1 MHIPSWP
8 DLIRRKVRALTSPKA
23 APSDDLLSG
32 PIRGELLGADRLA
45 DRAREIARAQRLS
58 DTSQGDAARTPLLSR
73 LDDTAVILARVR
85 SRLATAAGTKGDIG
99 PAGEWMLD
107 NAHVVEEHVREVR
120 ESLPRT
126 YYRELPELVS
136 GHLTGYPRVY
146 EIATTLIGHSEG
158 HVDRH
163 NADLFIAAFQEIHPL
178 RIGELWAMPAMLRLA
193 LIENLRRMALRTV
206 QRLDEIE
213 LADQWAARIA
223 PNGDANSVTTPAALD
238 DFLAAQPPLTPVFVS
253 RFLRQVRQADETLTT
268 LAWLEPWMSEVGV
281 NADDA
286 ATRSNERLALTQVM
300 TSNSITSLRAIAR
313 LDWKSFVEGQ
323 SELEA
328 ALQQDPAGVYAR
340 MTFATRDT
348 YRHVVEQLARR
359 SHRSEREVALA
370 AVQLAVDATAR
381 HEVPAQRHV
390 GYYLVDDGLPTLR
403 ALVGYEATFDE
414 SVRTWVLHHPNLVYM
429 GGIVPATALA
439 VVAAVLLAGAASWTH
454 WPLIMVLLLITCIPA
469 SDIAVSLV
477 NQLVTAF
484 LPPQTL
490 PKLDLTGPEGIP
502 PEFRTA
508 VVVPT
513 LFGSVDEVQEA
524 LETIEIQFL
533 ANREAH
539 LHFALLSDFTDAD
552 AQTQPGDDAIVAA
565 AVAGIKALNAQYA
578 QGRSDEFYLFHRSR
592 RWNPQEGVW
601 MGWERKRGKL
611 AQFNQFVR
619 GGAPDAFTTIVGDV
633 AVMRNVRYAITLDA
647 DTVLPPAAAPL
658 LVGAIAHPLNRAVYD
673 AQHARVVRGYGI
685 LQPRVGVS
693 LPSAYRSH
701 FAAIHSGHP
710 GVDPYTTA
718 VSDVYQDLFGEG
730 SFTGKGIYDIDAFEQ
745 ATSGR
750 FPENA
755 LLSHDLIEGS
765 YARAALAADIEVY
778 DDYPSTYLAHAK
790 RKHRWIRGDWQ
801 LLRWTTGRV
810 PGPAGTERNR
820 LSMLSRW
827 KIIDNL
833 RRSVVAPSQLLFF
846 LAGWTGLAG
855 SPWRWTVLAVLAV
868 AAPWIIALLLAAV
881 RPPFNKSWR
890 AYYGAIAQDAG
901 TSARQLF
908 LALAFLPHQ
917 AAIAVDAIARTL
929 WRLLFS
935 HKLLLQ
941 WQTASHAER
950 AIGPSR
956 STAWRTMRTAGLFAA
971 VGFTTVAV
979 RLLDD
984 GTAHPWLLV
993 LSVVPLSVLWLVSPL
1008 LASTLSVPN
1017 DRRRRRLPSRRR
1029 VDALR
1034 YARTHWQFFERFV
1047 TEETHWLAPD
1057 NFQEDPVP
1065 VVAMRTSPTNIG
1077 LQLLSTVSA
1086 YDLKFIPID
1095 RMLDRLERAFT
1106 TMAELRRYRGHFY
1119 NWYDVADLH
1128 VLEPAYVSTVDS
1140 GNLAGHLIALR
1151 QALLAL
1157 AEQCEHPPEVAAR
1170 LWTLAE
1176 QSHQFEQAMDFRF
1189 LFDEDQEL
1197 FSIGFQEGSQSL
1209 DASSYDLLASEARLT
1224 SFVAIA
1230 RNQVPVEHWFRLG
1243 RTLSRTE
1250 GETALVSWSGSM
1262 FEYLMP
1268 ALVMR
1273 TFPQTVLDQTYGG
1286 AVRRQVLYG
1295 EERDVPWGLSESAY
1309 NLRDRQ
1315 FTYQY
1320 RAFGV
1325 PDLALKRGLGR
1336 DLVIAPYASALAA
1349 MVTAGAALDNLAA
1362 LEARGALGPYGF
1374 YDALDYTRPDPNARF
1389 AVVRNYMAHHI
1400 GMSLV
1405 AFTNVLESNVWQQ
1418 RFHTDPVVRAAEL
1431 LLHERIPRRLVFQ
1444 STQVTGADEA
1454 LPAPELERP
1463 AVREFDTADT
1473 PQPRVALL
1481 GHLPYTVMVNNR
1493 GAGYSRHEQL
1503 AVTRWRADATTDN
1516 MGQFCYVKEVA
1527 SGTLWST
1534 THQPVCAPADSYRA
1548 RFATDRVTFSRTDGT
1563 ISTQTEITV
1572 VPGDAAEVRRVTVTN
1587 TGSAE
1592 VEVELTSYAEVVLAT
1607 ADSDRAHPAFG
1618 NLFVETEWHEWCS
1631 ALVATRR
1638 PRSSKDAPVWGVHVA
1653 ASDDTRVG
1661 PMTYETDRARFI
1673 GRGRSTRDPAALD
1686 HDANGP
1692 LAGHTGA
1699 VLDPV
1704 FAIRMRLRLAPGASG
1719 TVAFTTLVAASR
1731 ERAFELAD
1739 RYDDINAAQRALDLA
1754 WTTAQVEL
1762 RELNIAPTDASVFQD
1777 VAGHLLYADRALG
1790 APADERARNHG
1801 SQSLLWSV
1809 GVSGDHPILLAI
1821 VNSLDGLATL
1831 RQLLS
1836 AHRYWRRRGLQIDLV
1851 VLDTQPASY
1860 QQDQHDR
1867 IMAAVLASTE
1877 GPVLDLPGGV
1887 FVLRVGLMPA
1897 NVLLM
1902 LRATA
1907 RVHVVCDGRT
1917 LGRAVERL
1925 TEDDVESDA
1934 DPKERFR
1941 GTTRTPG
1948 RSIPP
1953 VVRVIKR
1960 LTSRLLDSDGAPH
1973 RSGAPQAPD
1982 VTRQSTAS
1990 RGTSRQSRVLG
2001 EDSAGAPLLFDNG
2014 LGGLTD
2020 ADDYE
2025 IRLDGDVLPPAPW
2038 SNVIA
2043 NARGGCVVTEQGGGF
2058 SWAGNSY
2065 FFRLTPWH
2073 NDPVSDPVGDVLYI
2087 RDDDTGD
2094 VWSATPAPIRH
2105 ESPYIVRHGAGRS
2118 SFSHEHAGITSMLSV
2133 GVAPV
2138 DPVKLSLLRL
2148 TNTDSRPRRL
2158 TITAYVE
2165 WTLGVAR
2172 ESTRQHVHTSF
2183 VEAQRAIVARNAFNE
2198 EFASQLAFC
2207 TLSEPLM
2214 AHTADR
2220 REFLGSNGTTAAPV
2234 GLRRTAVLSGRT
2246 GAGVDPCAVLQCT
2259 IELAPF
2265 ATRELCVALGA
2276 GDGAEAVQQMVD
2288 RYGHVPG
2295 ARAALEES
2303 TTAWQERLS
2312 VIRVH
2317 TPVPA
2322 LDAMVNRWALYQSL
2336 ACRMW
2341 ARSAL
2346 YQSSGAYGF
2355 RDQLQDCMAFV
2366 YAEPGIARAHILAA
2380 AARQFVEGDVQH
2392 WWHPQ
2397 SGRGV
2402 RTRFSDDLAWLPYV
2416 VDHYVRVTGDDT
2428 VLDEYVPFLAMR
2440 ILEPYEHELY
2450 DVPRVTDE
2458 HGSVYEHC
2466 LRALR
2471 RACTVGVHGL
2481 PLIGSGDW
2489 NDGMSRV
2496 GIEGRGE
2503 SVWLAWFLVRTLR
2516 QFAPYMD
2523 ARGDHADAAHFLSQA
2538 DAYAA
2543 AVELHGWDGAWYRR
2557 AYYDDGVPMG
2567 SSQSDD
2573 CQIDAIAQSWS
2584 VISEA
2589 GDPARQAAA
2598 LAAVDARLVRRDAR
2612 LLMLLTPPF
2621 DNGAHDPG
2629 YIKGYLPGVRENGA
2643 QYTHAALWSVLAL
2656 AMRGEGDRAFA
2667 LLDMLNPLTHATTP
2681 DAVAT
2686 YKVEPYVIA
2695 ADVYTAEGQLGR
2707 GGWTWYTGSASWFYR
2722 VALESML
2729 GVTKR
2734 GDILTLAPCVPSG
2747 WPGYR
2752 VDYRVGAALYEIDV
2766 QLRPADSAR
2775 TDTTVMIDGRLR
2787 QDATIPLRDD
2797 GAVHHVVVLA
2807 PASPPSKAM
2816 S

>member
-1 MHIPSWP
+1 
-8 DLIRRKVRALTSPKA
+8 
-23 APSDDLLSG
+23 
-32 PIRGELLGADRLA
+32 
-45 DRAREIARAQRLS
+45 
-58 DTSQGDAARTPLLSR
+58 
-73 LDDTAVILARVR
+73 
-85 SRLATAAGTKGDIG
+85 
-99 PAGEWMLD
+99 
-107 NAHVVEEHVREVR
+107 
-120 ESLPRT
+120 
-126 YYRELPELVS
+126 
-136 GHLTGYPRVY
+136 
-146 EIATTLIGHSEG
+146 
-158 HVDRH
+158 
-163 NADLFIAAFQEIHPL
+163 
-178 RIGELWAMPAMLRLA
+178 
-193 LIENLRRMALRTV
+193 
-206 QRLDEIE
+206 
-213 LADQWAARIA
+213 
-223 PNGDANSVTTPAALD
+223 
-238 DFLAAQPPLTPVFVS
+238 
-253 RFLRQVRQADETLTT
+253 
-268 LAWLEPWMSEVGV
+268 
-281 NADDA
+281 
-286 ATRSNERLALTQVM
+286 
-300 TSNSITSLRAIAR
+300 
-313 LDWKSFVEGQ
+313 
-323 SELEA
+323 
-328 ALQQDPAGVYAR
+328 
-340 MTFATRDT
+340 
-348 YRHVVEQLARR
+348 
-359 SHRSEREVALA
+359 
-370 AVQLAVDATAR
+370 
-381 HEVPAQRHV
+381 
-390 GYYLVDDGLPTLR
+390 
-403 ALVGYEATFDE
+403 
-414 SVRTWVLHHPNLVYM
+414 
-429 GGIVPATALA
+429 
-439 VVAAVLLAGAASWTH
+439 
-454 WPLIMVLLLITCIPA
+454 
-469 SDIAVSLV
+469 
-477 NQLVTAF
+477 
-484 LPPQTL
+484 
-490 PKLDLTGPEGIP
+490 
-502 PEFRTA
+502 
-508 VVVPT
+508 
-513 LFGSVDEVQEA
+513 
-524 LETIEIQFL
+524 
-533 ANREAH
+533 
-539 LHFALLSDFTDAD
+539 
-552 AQTQPGDDAIVAA
+552 
-565 AVAGIKALNAQYA
+565 
-578 QGRSDEFYLFHRSR
+578 
-592 RWNPQEGVW
+592 
-601 MGWERKRGKL
+601 
-611 AQFNQFVR
+611 
-619 GGAPDAFTTIVGDV
+619 
-633 AVMRNVRYAITLDA
+633 
-647 DTVLPPAAAPL
+647 
-658 LVGAIAHPLNRAVYD
+658 
-673 AQHARVVRGYGI
+673 
-685 LQPRVGVS
+685 
-693 LPSAYRSH
+693 
-701 FAAIHSGHP
+701 
-710 GVDPYTTA
+710 
-718 VSDVYQDLFGEG
+718 
-730 SFTGKGIYDIDAFEQ
+730 
-745 ATSGR
+745 
-750 FPENA
+750 
-755 LLSHDLIEGS
+755 
-765 YARAALAADIEVY
+765 
-778 DDYPSTYLAHAK
+778 
-790 RKHRWIRGDWQ
+790 
-801 LLRWTTGRV
+801 
-810 PGPAGTERNR
+810 
-820 LSMLSRW
+820 
-827 KIIDNL
+827 
-833 RRSVVAPSQLLFF
+833 
-846 LAGWTGLAG
+846 
-855 SPWRWTVLAVLAV
+855 
-868 AAPWIIALLLAAV
+868 
-881 RPPFNKSWR
+881 
-890 AYYGAIAQDAG
+890 
-901 TSARQLF
+901 
-908 LALAFLPHQ
+908 
-917 AAIAVDAIARTL
+917 
-929 WRLLFS
+929 
-935 HKLLLQ
+935 
-941 WQTASHAER
+941 
-950 AIGPSR
+950 
-956 STAWRTMRTAGLFAA
+956 
-971 VGFTTVAV
+971 
-979 RLLDD
+979 
-984 GTAHPWLLV
+984 
-993 LSVVPLSVLWLVSPL
+993 
-1008 LASTLSVPN
+1008 
-1017 DRRRRRLPSRRR
+1017 
-1029 VDALR
+1029 
-1034 YARTHWQFFERFV
+1034 
-1047 TEETHWLAPD
+1047 
-1057 NFQEDPVP
+1057 
-1065 VVAMRTSPTNIG
+1065 
-1077 LQLLSTVSA
+1077 
-1086 YDLKFIPID
+1086 
-1095 RMLDRLERAFT
+1095 
-1106 TMAELRRYRGHFY
+1106 
-1119 NWYDVADLH
+1119 
-1128 VLEPAYVSTVDS
+1128 
-1140 GNLAGHLIALR
+1140 
-1151 QALLAL
+1151 
-1157 AEQCEHPPEVAAR
+1157 
-1170 LWTLAE
+1170 
-1176 QSHQFEQAMDFRF
+1176 
-1189 LFDEDQEL
+1189 
-1197 FSIGFQEGSQSL
+1197 
-1209 DASSYDLLASEARLT
+1209 
-1224 SFVAIA
+1224 
-1230 RNQVPVEHWFRLG
+1230 
-1243 RTLSRTE
+1243 
-1250 GETALVSWSGSM
+1250 
-1262 FEYLMP
+1262 
-1268 ALVMR
+1268 
-1273 TFPQTVLDQTYGG
+1273 
-1286 AVRRQVLYG
+1286 
-1295 EERDVPWGLSESAY
+1295 
-1309 NLRDRQ
+1309 
-1315 FTYQY
+1315 
-1320 RAFGV
+1320 
-1325 PDLALKRGLGR
+1325 
-1336 DLVIAPYASALAA
+1336 
-1349 MVTAGAALDNLAA
+1349 
-1362 LEARGALGPYGF
+1362 
-1374 YDALDYTRPDPNARF
+1374 
-1389 AVVRNYMAHHI
+1389 
-1400 GMSLV
+1400 
-1405 AFTNVLESNVWQQ
+1405 
-1418 RFHTDPVVRAAEL
+1418 
-1431 LLHERIPRRLVFQ
+1431 
-1444 STQVTGADEA
+1444 
-1454 LPAPELERP
+1454 
-1463 AVREFDTADT
+1463 
-1473 PQPRVALL
+1473 
-1481 GHLPYTVMVNNR
+1481 
-1493 GAGYSRHEQL
+1493 
-1503 AVTRWRADATTDN
+1503 
-1516 MGQFCYVKEVA
+1516 
-1527 SGTLWST
+1527 
-1534 THQPVCAPADSYRA
+1534 
-1548 RFATDRVTFSRTDGT
+1548 
-1563 ISTQTEITV
+1563 
-1572 VPGDAAEVRRVTVTN
+1572 
-1587 TGSAE
+1587 
-1592 VEVELTSYAEVVLAT
+1592 
-1607 ADSDRAHPAFG
+1607 
-1618 NLFVETEWHEWCS
+1618 
-1631 ALVATRR
+1631 
-1638 PRSSKDAPVWGVHVA
+1638 
-1653 ASDDTRVG
+1653 
-1661 PMTYETDRARFI
+1661 
-1673 GRGRSTRDPAALD
+1673 
-1686 HDANGP
+1686 
-1692 LAGHTGA
+1692 
-1699 VLDPV
+1699 
-1704 FAIRMRLRLAPGASG
+1704 
-1719 TVAFTTLVAASR
+1719 
-1731 ERAFELAD
+1731 
-1739 RYDDINAAQRALDLA
+1739 
-1754 WTTAQVEL
+1754 
-1762 RELNIAPTDASVFQD
+1762 
-1777 VAGHLLYADRALG
+1777 
-1790 APADERARNHG
+1790 
-1801 SQSLLWSV
+1801 
-1809 GVSGDHPILLAI
+1809 
-1821 VNSLDGLATL
+1821 
-1831 RQLLS
+1831 
-1836 AHRYWRRRGLQIDLV
+1836 
-1851 VLDTQPASY
+1851 
-1860 QQDQHDR
+1860 
-1867 IMAAVLASTE
+1867 MAAVLASTE
-1877 GPVLDLPGGV
+1877 GPVLDQPGGV

-1902 LRATA
+1902 LRAAA

-1990 RGTSRQSRVLG
+1990 RGTSRQSRVLR
-2001 EDSAGAPLLFDNG
+2001 ENSAGAPLLFDNG

-2220 REFLGSNGTTAAPV
+2220 REFLGRNGTTAAPV

-2589 GDPARQAAA
+2589 GDSARQAAA
-2598 LAAVDARLVRRDAR
+2598 VAAVDARLVRHDAR

-2734 GDILTLAPCVPSG
+2734 GDILTIAPCVPSG

-2766 QLRPADSAR
+2766 QLRPADSTR